1 MVSGVVKQPVG
12 IVAPV
17 FVLLRQHVRQPRQ
30 EHQHEVRVSVLL
42 RQADVKLPIGVD
54 CRDHVHLVA
63 ERLGRHGVRLSTPP
77 PLLVSKVQVRQPGLV
92 NVDDALASL
101 QQRQHFLGVKHPGD

>member
-1 MVSGVVKQPVG
+1 MVSGIVKQPVG
-12 IVAPV
+12 IVTPV
-17 FVLLRQHVRQPRQ
+17 SVLLRQHVRQPRQ
-30 EHQHEVRVSVLL
+30 EHQHDVRVSVLL

-63 ERLGRHGVRLSTPP
+63 QRLGRHGVRLSTPP
-77 PLLVSKVQVRQPGLV
+77 PLLVSKVQVRQPGFI

>member
-1 MVSGVVKQPVG
+1 MVSGVVQQPVG
-12 IVAPV
+12 ILTPV
-17 FVLLRQHVRQPRQ
+17 LVLLRQHVRQPRK
-30 EHQHEVRVSVLL
+30 EHEHDVRVSVLL
-42 RQADVKLPIGVD
+42 RQTNVQLPTGIN

-63 ERLGRHGVRLSTPP
+63 ERLGRHGVRLSTLP

-101 QQRQHFLGVKHPGD
+101 QQRQHFLGVKHPGN